1 MPVLY
6 SACAGY
12 RDDDDGALE
21 PLEEAASAERLAE
34 LVRAWETDEALRRA
48 TDPEGVAAEE
58 RDLAGLSGV
67 GEGTSGEGGLDN
79 LVAHVKVPDQEAI
92 KQAVLARRKEE
103 LLAKLLSSA
112 EDGKALPQEAPRV
125 EDLSALRRLPPSW

>member
-1 MPVLY
+1 M
-6 SACAGY
+6 
-12 RDDDDGALE
+12 
-21 PLEEAASAERLAE
+21 
-34 LVRAWETDEALRRA
+34 RRA